1 MKTISNAIL
10 MLIAACLMVHGSVFK
25 PSFVPSTAAREA
37 LRDVPGEAARL
48 LGEALDG
55 RPTSDNI
62 QKIRRHS
69 VALVREGHAKE
80 VIALLQ
86 HPNPVASQ
94 GLLEGL
100 LEADCREALPVFL
113 DCLWDLEFYGTMDD
127 GDEGAYRDHI
137 KDHMKAEL
145 ARMLDLKV
153 DPAWNRREFFE
164 RISERAGV
172 PVSAERQAAMEEVC
186 PVGSGGGKPPAPP
199 PVLPGADEVAA
210 PQRSLALWIFSA
222 ATVVGGGA
230 VWWWWRRRRNAGAAF

>member
-1 MKTISNAIL
+1 MKTISSAVL
-10 MLIAACLMVHGSVFK
+10 TLIAACLMVHGSGFA
-25 PSFVPSTAAREA
+25 PFFVPSTASREA
-37 LRDVPGEAARL
+37 LRDLPGEAARL
-48 LGEALDG
+48 LGEALDS

-62 QKIRRHS
+62 REIRRHS
-69 VALVREGHAKE
+69 VALVRDGHAKE

-113 DCLWDLEFYGTMDD
+113 DCLWDLEFYGMMTDD
-127 GDEGAYRDHI
+127 DGAYRDRI
-137 KDHMKAEL
+137 KDHLKVEL
-145 ARMLDLKV
+145 ARMMDLKK

-172 PVSAERQAAMEEVC
+172 PVSAERQAAMVEVC

-222 ATVVGGGA
+222 ATVVAGGA
-230 VWWWWRRRRNAGAAF
+230 VWWWWRRRRNAGGAF